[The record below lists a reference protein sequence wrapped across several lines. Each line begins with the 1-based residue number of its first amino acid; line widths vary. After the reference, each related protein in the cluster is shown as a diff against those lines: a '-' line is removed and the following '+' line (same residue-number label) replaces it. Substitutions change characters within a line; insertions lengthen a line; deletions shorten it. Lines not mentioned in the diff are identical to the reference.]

1 MFDIA
6 IVGLGLMGGSLAL
19 ALKESSSL
27 RVLGIE
33 RDEHTRA
40 RVQELAITSE
50 VTAELERVKDAGL
63 IILATPV
70 RTIVELVPRAGEF
83 AQEGAL
89 ILDLGSTKRAV
100 VQAMNRLPAHV
111 HSVGGHPLTGKE
123 TSGIGSADGRLFQ
136 NKVFILT
143 PTFRT
148 SEADLGRV
156 RTVLAPI
163 GTRFVEMDAEQHDL
177 WLGLT
182 SHLPYVAAT
191 ALVLTALDES
201 EANWVELVASGFRDT
216 SRLAA
221 SDEVMM
227 SDILLTNHDSV
238 VKWLKRFSSK
248 ISMLAE
254 AIERRDM
261 GTLSEQMHRAAEKRR
276 TLK

>member
-1 MFDIA
+1 M
-6 IVGLGLMGGSLAL
+6 
-19 ALKESSSL
+19 
-27 RVLGIE
+27 
-33 RDEHTRA
+33 
-40 RVQELAITSE
+40 
-50 VTAELERVKDAGL
+50 
-63 IILATPV
+63 
-70 RTIVELVPRAGEF
+70 
-83 AQEGAL
+83 
-89 ILDLGSTKRAV
+89 
-100 VQAMNRLPAHV
+100 
-111 HSVGGHPLTGKE
+111 
-123 TSGIGSADGRLFQ
+123 
-136 NKVFILT
+136 
-143 PTFRT
+143 
-148 SEADLGRV
+148 
-156 RTVLAPI
+156 
-163 GTRFVEMDAEQHDL
+163 
-177 WLGLT
+177 T

-191 ALVLTALDES
+191 ALVLTALDEN

>member
-111 HSVGGHPLTGKE
+111 HAVGGHPLTGKE

-143 PTFRT
+143 PTFRA

-156 RTVLAPI
+156 RSVLAPI

-248 ISMLAE
+248 ISMLTE